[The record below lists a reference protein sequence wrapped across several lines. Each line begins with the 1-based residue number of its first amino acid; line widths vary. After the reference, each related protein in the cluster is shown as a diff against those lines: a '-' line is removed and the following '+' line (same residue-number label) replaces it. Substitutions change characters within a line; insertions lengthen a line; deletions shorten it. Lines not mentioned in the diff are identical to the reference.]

1 MDLDLVVTNLLSPPV
16 LAFALGVLA
25 AAVLRADVRLPPAV
39 YSGLS
44 MYLLLA
50 IGLKGGVALSDAGVG
65 RVWLPAVATL
75 VLGVVTPVL
84 AYTAGRRF
92 ARLDVLNAGAVAA
105 HYGSVSVVT
114 FTAALAFL
122 DAAGVATEGFMAALV
137 ALLEV
142 PGIIVALFLAARASH
157 GDADWRK
164 ALAEVVRGK
173 SVVLLAGGVVIGAL
187 AGSQR
192 FTAVEPLFV
201 GLFAGL
207 LTLFLLEMGAVAGHH
222 LSELREAGWRVVA
235 MAIGQPVV
243 QGTLGVVVGA
253 VVGLGAGDAAVLGA
267 MVASASYIAA
277 PAAVRLALPAADPGI
292 YLTMALG
299 VTFPFN
305 LAIGIPIYYGL
316 ASALAG

>member
-1 MDLDLVVTNLLSPPV
+1 VDLDLVLTNLLSPPV
-16 LAFALGVLA
+16 LAFALGVV
-25 AAVLRADVRLPPAV
+25 AVAVVKADVRLPPPV
-39 YSGLS
+39 YNALS

-50 IGLKGGVALSDAGVG
+50 IGLKGGVALAEAGIGKVM
-65 RVWLPAVATL
+65 VPALATF

-84 AYTAGRRF
+84 AYGVGRRF

-122 DAAGVATEGFMAALV
+122 DAAGVVTGGFMAALV

-164 ALAEVVRGK
+164 ALGEVVRGK
-173 SVVLLAGGVVIGAL
+173 GIVLLAGGVVIGTL
-187 AGSQR
+187 AGPDR
-192 FTAVEPLFV
+192 FTPVEPFFV

-207 LTLFLLEMGAVAGHH
+207 LTLFLLELGAVAGHH
-222 LSELREAGWRVVA
+222 LRELREAGWRVVA
-235 MAIGQPVV
+235 MALGLPVV
-243 QGTLGVVVGA
+243 QGTLGVSVGA
-253 VVGLGAGDAAVLGA
+253 LAGLGVGDAAVLGA
-267 MVASASYIAA
+267 MTASASYIAA

-292 YLTMALG
+292 YLPMALG

-305 LAIGIPIYYGL
+305 LAFGIPIYYGL
-316 ASALAG
+316 ATVLAG